1 MELNRANIGRIMR
14 LIAFTLILYWAL
26 QNYAYL
32 GSFLAAAFSI
42 IRPFIFG
49 GILAFVLNVPMRG
62 IERHLLPDKGGQR
75 HKLIGKIRRPLS
87 LISTILLFSGIIAMI
102 LILVVPELIKSI
114 SSLAERLPGFINS
127 VQIQLQEWLQ
137 RFPDLA
143 EVMGTQT
150 IDWSSVSSSLVSWL
164 QDRAGGWLSSTY
176 SWISVLVKSIY
187 NTFISVVIAIFILAK
202 KETLGR
208 QVRNVL
214 KAYLPPTWNEHIF
227 HVTNLFS
234 ETFSSFLSGQ
244 VLDAS
249 IMGVLFL
256 VSMLVLGMPYAL
268 LISVLAAVTDLIPVI
283 GPFIGAIV
291 GVFLIMVVNPT
302 QAFWFLIMF
311 LALQQLEQNVIYPR
325 VVGTS
330 VGLPGIWV
338 LVAVTVGGSLFG
350 IIGIFLSIPFLS
362 VLYVLVQNSVRYRL
376 QQQKEAAAR
385 EAETAVETKADDQ
398 V

>member
-1 MELNRANIGRIMR
+1 MELNRANVSKIMR

-32 GSFLAAAFSI
+32 GRFLAKAIAI
-42 IRPFIFG
+42 IRPFLFG

-75 HKLIGKIRRPLS
+75 HRLIRKIRRPLS
-87 LISTILLFSGIIAMI
+87 LVSTILLFLGVIALI
-102 LILVVPELIKSI
+102 LILVVPELIRSVT
-114 SSLAERLPGFINS
+114 SLAENLPGFFNS
-127 VQIQLQEWLQ
+127 LQIWLQDRLQ
-137 RFPDLA
+137 RFPELA
-143 EVMGTQT
+143 REFSSQT
-150 IDWSSVSSSLVSWL
+150 IDWPAISNSLVNWL
-164 QDRAGGWLSSTY
+164 RSSAGGLLSSTY
-176 SWISVLVKSIY
+176 NWLSVLVRSIY

-208 QVRNVL
+208 QARNVL
-214 KAYLPPTWNEHIF
+214 RAYLPAPWNEKIF
-227 HVTNLFS
+227 YVTNLFS
-234 ETFSSFLSGQ
+234 DTFSQFLSGQ

-256 VSMLVLGMPYAL
+256 IFMLIFGMPYPL
-268 LISVLAAVTDLIPVI
+268 LISVLAAVTDLIPMI

-291 GVFLIMVVNPT
+291 GVFLIMVVSPIK
-302 QAFWFLIMF
+302 AFWFLIMF

-338 LVAVTVGGSLFG
+338 LVAVTVGGSLYG
-350 IIGIFLSIPFLS
+350 ILGIFLSIPFFS
-362 VLYVLVQNSVRYRL
+362 VLYILMQNSVRNRL
-376 QQQKEAAAR
+376 NRQNEAAAPPS
-385 EAETAVETKADDQ
+385 T
-398 V
+398 